1 MKYILFVFLLS
12 GIIFYSCNSDNA
24 VESNTET
31 SAYVKLLTAESGNT
45 KFELWSATGSV
56 LAYGYNEI
64 GFKVFINGTE
74 KTDGFVKY
82 KPVMYHF
89 IGQTGHSC
97 PVSSAFYYNSSKKL
111 FTGYACFSMISDS
124 ASNGQWT
131 GYYNYNNASF
141 VDSIPFTVLYSDN
154 QLIEW
159 DDIVGSNTYV
169 LTLLKPKTPRL
180 GINTFEVLFH
190 KYIGNNL
197 YAEIDSAVMSIKP
210 WMPAHGHGS
219 SSNVNP
225 ISFGSGRYEGKVN
238 FNMQGEWYVYD
249 TIKIN
254 NTIVTKNDPPRF
266 IFNAQ

>member
-1 MKYILFVFLLS
+1 MKYIFPVLLLLS
-12 GIIFYSCNSDNA
+12 TVFYSCSTEDNPLIPP
-24 VESNTET
+24 ET
-31 SAYVKLLTAESGNT
+31 SAYTKILTAESGNA

-56 LAYGYNEI
+56 LSYGYNEI
-64 GFKVFINGTE
+64 GFKVFVNGTE

-82 KPVMYHF
+82 KPVMFHF
-89 IGQTGHSC
+89 VGQTGHSC
-97 PVSSAFYYNSSKKL
+97 PVSSAFYYNSSQKL
-111 FTGYACFSMISDS
+111 YTGYTCYSMISDS

-131 GYYNYNNASF
+131 GYYNYNNISF
-141 VDSIPFTVLYSDN
+141 VDSIPFTVQYSDN

-159 DDIVGSNTYV
+159 DDIVGSNSYV

-197 YAEIDSAVMSIKP
+197 YAEVDSAVMIVKP

-225 ISFGSGRYEGKVN
+225 INFGSGRYEGKVN

-254 NTIVTKNDPPRF
+254 NAIVTKNNPPRF